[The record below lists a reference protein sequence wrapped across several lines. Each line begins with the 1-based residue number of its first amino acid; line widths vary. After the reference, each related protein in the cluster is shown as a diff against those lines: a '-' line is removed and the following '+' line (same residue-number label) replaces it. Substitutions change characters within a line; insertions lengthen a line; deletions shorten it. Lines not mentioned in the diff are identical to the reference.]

1 MKCFKFLNKQ
11 INSKSIKNQFFNK
24 LENSI
29 TTINYNNFATI
40 INFKPKTSIISYN
53 STNNKTHSLFVVSKK
68 FLFGKKEKKHEET
81 KKENNEDEHKAED
94 TETHEKSTEET
105 TKTKDNKE
113 AKENSKEEVI
123 SMVKYNQL
131 NTLFKESEENL
142 NKARTK
148 FDELRKAYL
157 DSQSDMERIRKR
169 SEIDVANAKD
179 FAITK
184 FAKDML
190 DVYDNFERALE
201 SIKNSTNE
209 TEGDE
214 VEKLKAK
221 LKSHEDFIEG
231 IEMTKAS
238 LNRIL
243 NFHGV
248 KEYKPLKERFD
259 PNKHEAVCQVPS
271 EDLPSGTVAS
281 VMQSGFMIGTRV
293 LRPAKVAVVK
303 K

>member
-1 MKCFKFLNKQ
+1 MILSLNMQCFKFFSKKT
-11 INSKSIKNQFFNK
+11 NSNSIKNQYLKLERSIINQIQYKFTTAKYPVTNIFNK
-24 LENSI
+24 LSTQKTN
-29 TTINYNNFATI
+29 TLFI
-40 INFKPKTSIISYN
+40 IN
-53 STNNKTHSLFVVSKK
+53 KK
-68 FLFGKKEKKHEET
+68 FLFSKKEKKQD
-81 KKENNEDEHKAED
+81 KENNDEELKAEEA
-94 TETHEKSTEET
+94 ETQEKNSDNS
-105 TKTKDNKE
+105 KTKDN
-113 AKENSKEEVI
+113 AKDEVV
-123 SMVKYNQL
+123 SLAKYNQL

-169 SEIDVANAKD
+169 SEVDVANAKD

-190 DVYDNFERALE
+190 DVYDNFDRALD
-201 SIKNSTNE
+201 SIKQSINSNTNDS
-209 TEGDE
+209 EGEKSE
-214 VEKLKAK
+214 VENLKAK
-221 LKSHEDFIEG
+221 LKSYDDFVEG
-231 IEMTKAS
+231 IHMTKDS

-281 VMQSGFMIGTRV
+281 VMQSGFTIGTRI